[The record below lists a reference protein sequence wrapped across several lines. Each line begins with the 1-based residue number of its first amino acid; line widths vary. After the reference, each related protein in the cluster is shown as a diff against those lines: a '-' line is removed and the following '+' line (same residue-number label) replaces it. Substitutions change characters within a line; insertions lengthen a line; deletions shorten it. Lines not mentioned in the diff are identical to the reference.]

1 MTHKHNLDEFTPWKI
16 ESYELHDTYTH
27 GEPPPDADEMPI
39 AVGQFPRGPDAIM
52 LERALFLAGYTRLV
66 TTPDEDQ
73 GLDAPRADNGRTWL
87 DIPQVS
93 LVGTRITLPNGD
105 RASEGRQ
112 WPAHAH
118 QIEIYTDWNV
128 NGAMSSKTLSSD
140 LAFGRTDISNPRF
153 AYPFVTPNSKLTLRT
168 LERLI
173 LIAHSGADQYEPD
186 AEDLAQHRATARAAA
201 DIALNG
207 PDGWL
212 TVVNRLV
219 QERLLCCLQAD
230 VKPPDGIRILLH
242 DDLMTP
248 VKTERYSRND
258 PVRTPIETEPGPARE
273 RDNRLRYEHGPFDG
287 HRGIL
292 LGTPVTPHSKLWRT
306 LVEMYDER
314 RGRRLWEPESP
325 IHGRVMELD
334 LKLRGMAAD
343 EGIENGRYGAVWVA
357 ETRRLPNRTRLSR
370 MATSGA
376 DRRGL
381 PRGNAR
387 EGRHRAAR
395 RRVLPH
401 QERRDPAAAT
411 RAIRRRRRVVPD
423 RVARAGARHRPREP
437 AQPPPRRE
445 PVRLR
450 AVHPRGTR
458 GRGAGVPGEHER
470 RPRAQPGST
479 PCWGST
485 TRTTRRRSEVLP
497 YL

>member
-39 AVGQFPRGPDAIM
+39 AVGQFPRGPDAIV
-52 LERALFLAGYTRLV
+52 LERALFLCGYTRLM

-73 GLDAPRADNGRTWL
+73 GLDAPRSDNGRTWL

-112 WPAHAH
+112 WPAYAH

-128 NGAMSSKTLSSD
+128 NGAMSGKTLSSD
-140 LAFGRTDISNPRF
+140 LAFGRTDVSNPRF

-173 LIAHSGADQYEPD
+173 LIAYSGADQYEPD

-357 ETRRLPNRTRLSR
+357 ETRRPAEPDT
-370 MATSGA
+370 AQPDG
-376 DRRGL
+376 D
-381 PRGNAR
+381 
-387 EGRHRAAR
+387 ER
-395 RRVLPH
+395 RRPG
-401 QERRDPAAAT
+401 PA
-411 RAIRRRRRVVPD
+411 
-423 RVARAGARHRPREP
+423 GPR
-437 AQPPPRRE
+437 
-445 PVRLR
+445 
-450 AVHPRGTR
+450 
-458 GRGAGVPGEHER
+458 R
-470 RPRAQPGST
+470 RPRALRGGARRTPQARARTPHAGHRRPRGRTARARGGARPPRARTPRRMRGTARHQPRGQLGRERRI
-479 PCWGST
+479 PRMRRRAPAT
-485 TRTTRRRSEVLP
+485 TTDSWEAPPESATAPGPRRSSARERRRNRTTRRS
-497 YL
+497 

>member
-1 MTHKHNLDEFTPWKI
+1 MTHKHNLDKFTPWKI

-173 LIAHSGADQYEPD
+173 LIAYSGTDQYEPD
-186 AEDLAQHRATARAAA
+186 AEDLAQHRATAKAAA

-376 DRRGL
+376 DPDRPGPVAVHVLSAVEHDELRKRVLGPLMQAIVDREAERQEHAAERGH
-381 PRGNAR
+381 PVR
-387 EGRHRAAR
+387 ELLAECEAR
-395 RRVLPH
+395 RDTNL
-401 QERRDPAAAT
+401 AA
-411 RAIRRRRRVVPD
+411 
-423 RVARAGARHRPREP
+423 
-437 AQPPPRRE
+437 
-445 PVRLR
+445 
-450 AVHPRGTR
+450 
-458 GRGAGVPGEHER
+458 
-470 RPRAQPGST
+470 S
-479 PCWGST
+479 
-485 TRTTRRRSEVLP
+485 
-497 YL
+497 

>member
-140 LAFGRTDISNPRF
+140 LAFGRTDVSNPRF

-173 LIAHSGADQYEPD
+173 LIAYSGADQYEPD

-212 TVVNRLV
+212 TTVNRLV

-273 RDNRLRYEHGPFDG
+273 RDNRLHYEAGPFND

-292 LGTPVTPHSKLWRT
+292 LGTPVTPHSKLWRR
-306 LVEMYDER
+306 LVEMYDPR
-314 RGRRLWEPESP
+314 RGQALWEPESP
-325 IHGRVMELD
+325 IHGRSIDLDHELSD
-334 LKLRGMAAD
+334 LAAD
-343 EGIENGRYGAVWVA
+343 EGIQNGRHGVVWVH
-357 ETRRLPNRTRLSR
+357 ETRRVPTKTRLRR
-370 MATSGA
+370 MAETGADPDQPGTMTIHVLSGA
-376 DRRGL
+376 EHDQLRKRVLGPL
-381 PRGNAR
+381 LQAVVDHEKHRDDHGAERSQPVR
-387 EGRHRAAR
+387 ELMAECKAR
-395 RRVLPH
+395 RETNL
-401 QERRDPAAAT
+401 T
-411 RAIRRRRRVVPD
+411 
-423 RVARAGARHRPREP
+423 G
-437 AQPPPRRE
+437 
-445 PVRLR
+445 
-450 AVHPRGTR
+450 G
-458 GRGAGVPGEHER
+458 
-470 RPRAQPGST
+470 
-479 PCWGST
+479 
-485 TRTTRRRSEVLP
+485 
-497 YL
+497 